1 MLAYLGILILELF
14 GVWLSFRTARRLFNP
29 EKYISNREKEYS
41 RILARMFGITIDEH
55 RPQRGNRLLAY
66 LALLTAFLFWLV
78 FLFHL
83 FFFVTKFAG
92 K

>member
-1 MLAYLGILILELF
+1 MLPYFGILILDLF
-14 GVWLSFRTARRLFNP
+14 AVWLSFRTARRLFNP

-41 RILARMFGITIDEH
+41 KILAHMFGVTIDEH
-55 RPQRGNRLLAY
+55 RSKRGNRFLAY
-66 LALLTAFLFWLV
+66 LALLTAFLFWLA

-83 FFFVTKFAG
+83 FFFVTKLLG